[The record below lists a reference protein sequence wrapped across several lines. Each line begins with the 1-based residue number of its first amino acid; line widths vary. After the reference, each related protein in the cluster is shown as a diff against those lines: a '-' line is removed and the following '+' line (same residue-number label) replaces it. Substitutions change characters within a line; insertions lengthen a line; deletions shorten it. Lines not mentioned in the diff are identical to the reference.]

1 MVASTPLLPYVVRV
15 LRHRRRTLDLSDRP
29 RFDMLTASG
38 EATSLILVFLA
49 SLSWMAAGTYNPFLY
64 FRF

>member
-1 MVASTPLLPYVVRV
+1 
-15 LRHRRRTLDLSDRP
+15 LRRRRRTLDLADR
-29 RFDMLTASG
+29 RGFDALTALG
-38 EATSLILVFLA
+38 EVVSLMLVFLA